1 MILEDLIRFRKR
13 FQNLEY
19 SDRRLNGYIQS
30 LDQSDIEFLIS
41 VEDCI
46 LEMQDDKNKFYTGS
60 QLDTLINQKL
70 TLQIDLGIF
79 PNYFENF
86 AEFIEKEKYFL
97 TLDKYYIHEYGIT
110 ESINQDAPLMQKY
123 FQNLQLIEILKELA
137 DHNNISGGKLK
148 VFFHRIG
155 NSLMLPI
162 DYSVDEL
169 NLLDLTDL
177 TVVKQDIFNGIH
189 KSERSKLFVNDLMNL
204 FVNRERK
211 YSVLIENWNLLK
223 ENYFSSFESYLEGFS
238 FEKIKTSSL
247 QYFQEL
253 NDKIHET
260 IRKVANYIFG
270 IPVAFLFLVSRL
282 EFTDPSALKNFSLL
296 GVGYL
301 FIFLIHEIFIKNI
314 KESLDSIKQ
323 DIERYENKIKH
334 ITSLGQIHSELVIL
348 KTVTLQEQYN
358 KLRTLKLATFFIAI
372 GLTILV
378 LFLNRSILISFW
390 DFSLTVIEQIKEAYC
405 FYRPIFYI
413 MVRFVY

>member
-1 MILEDLIRFRKR
+1 MILDDLIRFRKR

-19 SDRRLNGYIQS
+19 SDRRLNGYIPS

-41 VEDCI
+41 VEECI
-46 LEMQDDKNKFYTGS
+46 FEMQDDKDKFYTGS
-60 QLDTLINQKL
+60 QLDSLINKKL
-70 TLQIDLGIF
+70 ILKIDLGIF

-86 AEFIEKEKYFL
+86 AEFIEKEKFKL
-97 TLDKYYIHEYGIT
+97 TLDEYYIHEYGIT
-110 ESINQDAPLMQKY
+110 ESINQDAPIMQKY
-123 FQNLQLIEILKELA
+123 FQNLHLIEMLKELA
-137 DHNNISGGKLK
+137 DHDNMSGGKLK
-148 VFFHRIG
+148 VFYHRIG
-155 NSLMLPI
+155 NSLILPI
-162 DYSVDEL
+162 DYGVEEL
-169 NLLDLTDL
+169 NLSDLTDL
-177 TVVKQDIFNGIH
+177 TLLKQDILNGIH

-204 FVNRERK
+204 FVNREKK
-211 YSVLIENWNLLK
+211 YSVLLENWNLLK

-301 FIFLIHEIFIKNI
+301 FIMLIYKIFFKNI

-323 DIERYENKIKH
+323 DIERYENKIKY

-358 KLRTLKLATFFIAI
+358 KLSTLKLVTLFISI

-378 LFLNRSILISFW
+378 LYLNRSILISFW
-390 DFSLTVIEQIKEAYC
+390 DFGMALFEQIKE
-405 FYRPIFYI
+405 
-413 MVRFVY
+413 V